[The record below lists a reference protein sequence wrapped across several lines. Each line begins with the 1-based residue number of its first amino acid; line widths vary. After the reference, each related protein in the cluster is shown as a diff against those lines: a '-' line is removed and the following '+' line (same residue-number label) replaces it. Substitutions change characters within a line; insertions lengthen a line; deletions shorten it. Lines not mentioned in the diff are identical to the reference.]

1 MPRHLIRTALRLATA
16 VGLLGLLSGFAPEK
30 PEFWDNMPWDAL
42 FEPATE
48 EPDWL
53 AEFEAESDAKA
64 EQRAAEKDAQPSG
77 QE

>member
-1 MPRHLIRTALRLATA
+1 MSRPLIRTALRFAAAAT
-16 VGLLGLLSGFAPEK
+16 LLGLLSGFAPEK
-30 PEFWDNMPWDAL
+30 PEFWDHMPWDAL

-53 AEFEAESDAKA
+53 AGFEAESDADA
-64 EQRAAEKDAQPSG
+64 EQRAAEKTAEPTG